1 MTEARLADGEHESN
15 LGHFPMISFWAILGS
30 CSICISGFVD
40 SMTQTPHLAFSSK
53 ASVFSFFHLDKIA
66 S

>member
-15 LGHFPMISFWAILGS
+15 LGYCPMISFWAILGS

-53 ASVFSFFHLDKIA
+53 PSVFHSFIWEK
-66 S
+66 